1 MDSTSAASIATIRGV
16 LSPTTPLISAPPTM
30 ALRTADRSW
39 TLIASISDSAVLCV
53 IFLRRYREKA
63 LFCLAK
69 VIRYTLDE
77 GKSRVCRYIY
87 GISKIWRAPNEFP
100 VSCEPIMI
108 ISSFF
113 GLNGPS
119 VGAVQQKHAFGV
131 DDAD

>member
-1 MDSTSAASIATIRGV
+1 MDGPIGHVGKTLTDGVFPILRPRDNQINPKTIRENECRY
-16 LSPTTPLISAPPTM
+16 I
-30 ALRTADRSW
+30 
-39 TLIASISDSAVLCV
+39 C
-53 IFLRRYREKA
+53 LRRYREKA